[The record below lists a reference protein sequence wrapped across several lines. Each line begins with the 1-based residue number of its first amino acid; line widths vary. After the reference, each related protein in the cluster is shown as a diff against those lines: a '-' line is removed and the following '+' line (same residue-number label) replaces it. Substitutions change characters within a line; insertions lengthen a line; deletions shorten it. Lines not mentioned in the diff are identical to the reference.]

1 MSDRPAPQELKISM
15 MAAQHV
21 ILGQAPF
28 SRFTAGTNGCMGIGV
43 PFGIGAMPS
52 DPSWP
57 IVVICGDIAF
67 GISGMELETA
77 GRYAVLVIVVV
88 VNNEGLSGGHT
99 QREFYATGYERV
111 TMFLP
116 GVRYENI
123 AEAFDAEGNMS
134 IILSSFVL
142 QSNGR

>member
-1 MSDRPAPQELKISM
+1 MSDRLPMSSYRLMKELKESIPADTILVVDGNVSM

-21 ILGQAPF
+21 IPGQMPF

-67 GISGMELETA
+67 GISGMGLETA
-77 GRYAVLVIVVV
+77 VRYAVLVVVVV
-88 VNNEGLSGGHT
+88 VNNEGLSGGAHT
-99 QREFYATGYERV
+99 TRV
-111 TMFLP
+111 LRD
-116 GVRYENI
+116 G
-123 AEAFDAEGNMS
+123 
-134 IILSSFVL
+134 L
-142 QSNGR
+142 